1 MIIILKVILSHL
13 KNDSKIV
20 LGGALL
26 QKTVP
31 FVNGFLIFDSSIRV
45 CFSYFIYHQKSK
57 FKILFIFIRPMLY
70 EILDTILI
78 LGSAQGLIFSFIA
91 LYSKRLRSRS
101 MIALILL
108 ILVLSLNNV
117 QYYFLNSGMISSQSF
132 FEIFYLPYTALIVA
146 LYYMYVLLFLFPD
159 ARISRKQR
167 LLFVPFII
175 FLLVSLIFKVSSFFS
190 ISDENAYLYYE
201 RFVDFQEFFLVGF
214 TLFVMVFVFRLISKY
229 KHLRSREIKENG
241 KNQLKWMK
249 TITMTLLGLCLIW
262 AVFSL
267 MDLFFNSNHYEYYYI
282 LWVAIA
288 ITIYAL
294 GHLGLY
300 HFGKLQYEQLTGKS
314 NLKTVAEISKKTEN
328 KSDLIISFE
337 NLITE
342 NKRLTDSS
350 LSLNDVASELDLN
363 KSYLSRVINS
373 ELEIS
378 FSNYVNRLRIEEAK
392 SCMSVPKFNHYS
404 LISIG
409 LEVGFNSKSAF
420 NSAFKKFTGL
430 TPSEYREKLNSEQIL
445 SK

>member
-1 MIIILKVILSHL
+1 
-13 KNDSKIV
+13 
-20 LGGALL
+20 
-26 QKTVP
+26 
-31 FVNGFLIFDSSIRV
+31 
-45 CFSYFIYHQKSK
+45 
-57 FKILFIFIRPMLY
+57 MLY

-101 MIALILL
+101 TIALVFL

-117 QYYFLNSGMISSQSF
+117 QYYFLNTEMVGPQSF
-132 FEIFYLPYTALIVA
+132 FEIFYLPYSALIA
-146 LYYMYVLLFLFPD
+146 SLYYLYVLLFLFPD
-159 ARISRKQR
+159 ALISRKQR

-175 FLLVSLIFKVSSFFS
+175 FLSVSLIFKVSSFFS
-190 ISDENAYLYYE
+190 ISGENDYLDYE

-214 TLFVMVFVFRLISKY
+214 SLFVMIFVFKLISKY
-229 KHLRSREIKENG
+229 EHLRSRESREIKKNR

-249 TITMTLLGLCLIW
+249 TITMILLGLCLIW
-262 AVFSL
+262 AAFSL
-267 MDLFFNSNHYEYYYI
+267 MDLFFNSNHYDYYYI

-300 HFGKLQYEQLTGKS
+300 HFGDFQHKQPTGKS
-314 NLKTVAEISKKTEN
+314 NLKTVAEISKKNEN

-342 NKRLTDSS
+342 NKRFTDSS

-373 ELEIS
+373 ELGTS
-378 FSNYVNRLRIEEAK
+378 FSDYVNRLRIEEAK

-409 LEVGFNSKSAF
+409 LEVGFNSKSTF
-420 NSAFKKFTGL
+420 NSTFKKFTGL
-430 TPSEYREKLNSEQIL
+430 TPSEYREKLNSGQIL